1 MKDSIKS
8 FLKIEVYHADACL
21 FFQSPS
27 PLLRGMKKVRKG
39 GSSVQ
44 EAMLSLP
51 VMTFP
56 YILKLASTRP
66 TRFIEDDFAQTHIKS
81 LQAAYDEGTLYK
93 IIGTLLFR
101 LPVDV
106 GVNQSQ
112 TNDYQSCNAYND
124 TQPMPTAKPRPNQAC
139 LVRIIEITYW
149 AKRGEANAM
158 ANRVILHLLGYYCN
172 LYAGIGDK
180 N

>member
-1 MKDSIKS
+1 M
-8 FLKIEVYHADACL
+8 
-21 FFQSPS
+21 
-27 PLLRGMKKVRKG
+27 
-39 GSSVQ
+39 Q

-66 TRFIEDDFAQTHIKS
+66 TRYIEDDFAQTHIKS

-93 IIGTLLFR
+93 VIGILLFR

-112 TNDYQSCNAYND
+112 TNYYQSCNAYNDMQLLQD
-124 TQPMPTAKPRPNQAC
+124 TQPMPTAKPRPN
-139 LVRIIEITYW
+139 
-149 AKRGEANAM
+149 
-158 ANRVILHLLGYYCN
+158 
-172 LYAGIGDK
+172 
-180 N
+180 